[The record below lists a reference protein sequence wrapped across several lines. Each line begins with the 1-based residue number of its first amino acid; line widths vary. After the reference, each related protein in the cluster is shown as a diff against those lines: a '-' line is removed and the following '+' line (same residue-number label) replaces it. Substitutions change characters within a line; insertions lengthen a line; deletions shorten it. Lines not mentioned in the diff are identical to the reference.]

1 MFKLAFGWNFTNVHL
16 SGLNFPKIVALFGRL
31 LIIANLA
38 IALTF
43 ILIGFAS
50 EAFWSLNFKNIKNN
64 SLNFEK
70 IIRFYTYVH
79 MDAFHKCIMFHDEI
93 C

>member
-50 EAFWSLNFKNIKNN
+50 EAFWSLNFQNIKDHR
-64 SLNFEK
+64 SNFEK
-70 IIRFYTYVH
+70 IIGFCAYVH
-79 MDAFHKCIMFHDEI
+79 MDAFHKCIMFLDEI